1 MRKQDI
7 KKRKGKDMDTAG
19 KKEKSNNTIPNIYI
33 YIYKVIGAAEWLVV
47 ISAAVILTYLTIL
60 VLLFQ
65 GNAENS
71 ILKYT
76 NVLVHL
82 ALAGAIF
89 GICFLLQY
97 FLKPYEKVRKLLS
110 VLMPVAVLTAVGI
123 VSVQYVLQT
132 RQLPTSDGMAC
143 YKLAFAFSQGDL
155 SAVVPQDSYLS
166 LWPFQTGFIF
176 ILEKLIRIFH
186 VTSPSFFQ
194 LMNCGYILLLIAAGY
209 GIVCMLTKNI
219 GARLLYLFLMGTY
232 EPLLL
237 RVSVV
242 YGDVPAAALEML
254 SCFAYL
260 VYHKTARRW
269 MKPVSGV
276 VFCGAI
282 LLASVY
288 KRNSMIFVVAFVL
301 LTLVQQLKKRE
312 IGWLVAVLL
321 TAFLCSQS
329 TGITQKYYEHY
340 AQNTCGEGMPAIA
353 YLAMGL
359 QYNGEEAIPGGWNG
373 FHSNTYM
380 ETGYSREKT
389 VEKSK
394 ESIRSSLREFREDP
408 VFALRFFNAKAYK
421 QWANQTHGI
430 YWELNALYDTGR
442 DPEAYWVRYLEEKK
456 YDGHLGD
463 EDVHESVVYLIL
475 FGSVLLLLW
484 KKKKERQLPL
494 PELLPFVTLIGGFL
508 FSLIWE
514 GQTRAVY
521 YYPILLLP
529 VAVGIVFQWQGL
541 CKKGVADKISQ

>member
-1 MRKQDI
+1 MNTE
-7 KKRKGKDMDTAG
+7 GKIT
-19 KKEKSNNTIPNIYI
+19 KSSNTIPNIYI
-33 YIYKVIGAAEWLVV
+33 YIYKTIGAAEWLVTV
-47 ISAAVILTYLTIL
+47 FAAMILTYLTIL

-65 GNAENS
+65 ANAENS
-71 ILKYT
+71 ILTYA
-76 NVLVHL
+76 NVFLHL
-82 ALAGAIF
+82 AVAGVIF

-97 FLKPYEKVRKLLS
+97 FLKPYEKIRKLLS
-110 VLMPVAVLTAVGI
+110 ILMPASVLTAVGI

-132 RQLPTSDGMAC
+132 QQLPSSDSMAC
-143 YKLAFAFSQGDL
+143 YKLALTFSQGDL
-155 SAVVPQDSYLS
+155 SAVVPKDSYLS

-194 LMNCGYILLLIAAGY
+194 LMNCGYVLLLIAAGY

-219 GARLLYLFLMGTY
+219 GARFLYLFLMGTY

-237 RVSVV
+237 RVAVV

-254 SCFAYL
+254 SCFAFL
-260 VYHKTARRW
+260 LYHKTERRW
-269 MKPVSGV
+269 VKPVSGA
-276 VFCGAI
+276 VFFGAMV
-282 LLASVY
+282 LASVY
-288 KRNSMIFVVAFVL
+288 KRNSMIFVTAFVL
-301 LTLVQQLKKRE
+301 LTLVQQLKKRD
-312 IGWLVAVLL
+312 IRWLVTVLL
-321 TAFLCSQS
+321 TAFVCSQS
-329 TGITQKYYEHY
+329 TGITQKYYEYY
-340 AQNTCGEGMPAIA
+340 AKNICGEGMPAIA

-373 FHSNTYM
+373 FHSNTYI

-389 VEKSK
+389 VEKSR

-408 VFALRFFNAKAYK
+408 AFALYFFHTKIYR

-442 DPEAYWVRYLEEKK
+442 DPEAYWVRYLEGKK
-456 YDGHLGD
+456 YDGHLSY

-484 KKKKERQLPL
+484 KKKKGQCICPE
-494 PELLPFVTLIGGFL
+494 ELLPFVTLIGGFL

-529 VAVGIVFQWQGL
+529 VAVGIVFRQRESQG
-541 CKKGVADKISQ
+541 KAPTDKISQ